1 MVNAVI
7 LASMR
12 TGACYPLSFITG
24 AVISLMV
31 VFNTKLGEATT
42 NEVSITVNQI
52 VGIVTLTAIMLL
64 FRKSRTVNPPRA
76 SAPWYLWGGGLF
88 GLAVI
93 TCNYFS
99 VRGAG
104 TTIAMA
110 SAVLGQCLMGMV
122 FDMTGLMG
130 MRRMSIRPRRAAG
143 AAVSFAGIL
152 VMLFFS
158 ADSPDPV
165 YALIGGAAGIIT
177 MIQMVYN
184 SGFAKRKGAFF
195 SARQN
200 VISGLI
206 GILAFSFIVMPEAT
220 AAGWGNL
227 AGLSPL
233 VICGGGML
241 ACFVV
246 VASNTII
253 PEIPASDSS
262 VLMSSGQVLAAAV
275 LDAVLYGMI
284 EPALITGSVI
294 MLLGILLSRQS

>member
-12 TGACYPLSFITG
+12 TDACYPLSFITG
-24 AVISLMV
+24 AIISVMV
-31 VFNTKLGEATT
+31 VFNTQLGEATT
-42 NEVSITVNQI
+42 NEVSITINQI
-52 VGIVTLTAIMLL
+52 VGIATLTAIMLL
-64 FRKSRTVNPPRA
+64 FRKSRTVNPPRTA
-76 SAPWYLWGGGLF
+76 APWYLWGGGLF

-110 SAVLGQCLMGMV
+110 SAVLGQCLMGIV

-130 MRRMSIRPRRAAG
+130 MRRMRISFRRAAG

-158 ADSPDPV
+158 SGTPDPV

-200 VISGLI
+200 VISGLA
-206 GILAFSFIVMPEAT
+206 GIALFALCTSPEAT
-220 AAGWGNL
+220 MEALKAVPGI
-227 AGLSPL
+227 PFI
-233 VICGGGML
+233 VIIGGGTL

-246 VASNTII
+246 VSSNTII
-253 PEIPASDSS
+253 PRIPGADSS
-262 VLMSSGQVLAAAV
+262 ALMSAGQVLAASL
-275 LDAVLYGMI
+275 LDWAIYGRAY
-284 EPALITGSVI
+284 PSLIAGSAI
-294 MLLGILLSRQS
+294 IIAGIAIAWNE